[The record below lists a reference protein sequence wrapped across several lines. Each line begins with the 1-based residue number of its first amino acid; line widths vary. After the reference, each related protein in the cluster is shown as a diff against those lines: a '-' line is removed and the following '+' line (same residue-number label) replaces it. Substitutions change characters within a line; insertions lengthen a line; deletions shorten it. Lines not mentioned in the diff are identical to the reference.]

1 MFLQDLL
8 LFYRQG
14 ISKIV
19 DRGIRTASGT
29 VSRSFVSMTKVM
41 IFTRMLNRTIRIESI
56 VAARSGSKTR
66 RLRYIFICMLFLLG
80 Y

>member
-41 IFTRMLNRTIRIESI
+41 IFTRMLSRTIRIESI

-66 RLRYIFICMLFLLG
+66 RLRYIFICILFLLG